1 MATLFGEKY
10 YDEWGEP
17 HYVGLLTLVQ
27 PDQLSGFANFFA
39 NIDVR
44 TFWRTK
50 GLIKRRHRAPFWGG
64 LSLSVN
70 FEITRPLTASV
81 VNPVMIGFL
90 KRYRK
95 RLSKQQ
101 WYPNRKV
108 FPFEGGLAE
117 SGRIECYSRELAR
130 SHGVADAIHVSRE
143 ND

>member
-1 MATLFGEKY
+1 MGRTSLR
-10 YDEWGEP
+10 
-17 HYVGLLTLVQ
+17 
-27 PDQLSGFANFFA
+27 
-39 NIDVR
+39 R
-44 TFWRTK
+44 TFDVGSTRPTVRFREFFREHRCSNVLTDK
-50 GLIKRRHRAPFWGG
+50 GIDQKETQGTILGWP

-70 FEITRPLTASV
+70 FEITRSVTASV

-101 WYPNRKV
+101 WYPKRKV